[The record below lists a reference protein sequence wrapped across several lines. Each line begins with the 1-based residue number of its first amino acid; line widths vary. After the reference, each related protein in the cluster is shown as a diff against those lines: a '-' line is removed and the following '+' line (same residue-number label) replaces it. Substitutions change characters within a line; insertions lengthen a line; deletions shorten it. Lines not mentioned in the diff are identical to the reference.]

1 MQRLLVGSPIRQTPA
16 ILSEFLRSLL
26 ELTTDGMTVDYLFV
40 DDNDDPASAALL
52 AEFRPPGKVT
62 ILPTTAA
69 EVPYAKDEVTHHWL
83 PTHFSRVGDFKD
95 NMIVTAR
102 DEDYDALFF
111 VDSDLIL
118 HPHTLHYL
126 FAARVDIC
134 SEVFWTSWNPAQAEL
149 PQVWLQDQYNLFAFR
164 MAEALESSEIQ
175 RLTDAFLAQLRVP
188 GVYEV
193 GGLGACTLIRRR
205 ALQAGVSF
213 RTLPNLSLV
222 GEDRH
227 FCVRAVALGFKLYA
241 DTHVPPLHIYR
252 NEDLARIAAFRE
264 AIQRTNAT
272 APPLPRI
279 DDGPAPTDE
288 TSKPL
293 PPPVHLHQR
302 FAPNA
307 GLVLSMIVHNEAD
320 RFLRRVLSHAATYV
334 DAAVIIDDA
343 STDETVA
350 VCEEVLAGIP
360 HKIVSLP
367 ESLFHHESEL
377 RRKQWELTLA
387 ESPNWVLC
395 LDADELFEDTIR
407 SEISSIVSQTTW
419 EAMAFRLYDFW
430 DEFHYRE
437 DQWWKAH
444 EIHRAFLT
452 RVTPKL
458 QLDWPRIDQHSGR
471 FPPSVYKQMRI
482 GMNKTRVKH
491 LGWST
496 PRERHRKYERY
507 QLLDPKSTHGVR
519 AQYDSILDLRPT
531 LRRWAEE
538 GTFA

>member
-1 MQRLLVGSPIRQTPA
+1 MQRLLVGSPIRQTPE
-16 ILSEFLRSLL
+16 ILTEFLRSLL
-26 ELTTDGMTVDYLFV
+26 ELKTDGLSVDYLFV

-52 AEFRPPGKVT
+52 AAFQPPGTVT

-83 PTHFSRVGDFKD
+83 PKHFSRVGDFKD
-95 NMIVTAR
+95 NMIARAR
-102 DEDYDALFF
+102 DEQYDALFF
-111 VDSDLIL
+111 VDSDLVL
-118 HPHTLHYL
+118 HPHTLLHL
-126 FAARVDIC
+126 FAAQVDIC
-134 SEVFWTSWNPAQAEL
+134 SEIFWTAWNPGQAEL

-164 MAEALESSEIQ
+164 MAEALENAEVQ
-175 RLTDAFLAQLRVP
+175 RLTEEFLAQLRVP

-227 FCVRAVALGFKLYA
+227 FCVRAVALGFKLHV
-241 DTHVPPLHIYR
+241 DTHVPPLHLYR
-252 NEDLARIAAFRE
+252 NEDLTRVAAFRE
-264 AIQRTNAT
+264 EIQRTIA
-272 APPLPRI
+272 ADPQPSI
-279 DDGPAPTDE
+279 GEEAPAPKE
-288 TSKPL
+288 EAPRPL

-320 RFLRRVLSHAATYV
+320 RFLRRVLSHAATYI
-334 DAAVIIDDA
+334 DAAVIVDDA
-343 STDETVA
+343 STDNTVA

-367 ESLFHHESEL
+367 ESLFHRESDL

-387 ESPNWVLC
+387 ESPTWVLC
-395 LDADELFEDTIR
+395 LDADEVFEDSIR
-407 SEISSIVSQTTW
+407 SEIGSIVTQQTW
-419 EAMAFRLYDFW
+419 DAMAFRLYDLW

-437 DQWWKAH
+437 DKWWKAH
-444 EIHRAFLT
+444 EIHRAFLA
-452 RVTPKL
+452 RVTPQL
-458 QLDWPRIDQHSGR
+458 QLDWPKIDQHSGR
-471 FPPSVYKQMRI
+471 FPPSVYKHLKM
-482 GMNKTRVKH
+482 GMSKVRVKH

-507 QLLDPKSTHGVR
+507 QLLDPASIHGVR

-531 LRRWAEE
+531 LRRWEE
-538 GTFA
+538 